1 MFSSWYIKG
10 AIRAFRYTSQPHRDT
25 EKEVNMFG
33 TLVFQLPTSEG
44 FTGGEFTVTHQ
55 GATKTLDMSTGS
67 ESEFSMVSF
76 YADCEHEL

>member
-1 MFSSWYIKG
+1 
-10 AIRAFRYTSQPHRDT
+10 
-25 EKEVNMFG
+25 MFG

-55 GATKTLDMSTGS
+55 GVSKTLEMSTGS
-67 ESEFSMVSF
+67 ESEFSLVSF